1 MIFYLLTLF
10 SITHPIFIS
19 SSKLWVYDD
28 NLELKVKFFKDDL
41 EDGLRN
47 YHGFSISID
56 SYSKIEKNYRN
67 IDDYV
72 NNKLQFQI
80 NGERVFFSLKNIEII
95 NDVIEIIFVNKF
107 NNIINSI
114 ELANEILISIYD
126 SQKNIFQADIYGEK
140 FFHIFSS
147 TETKKT
153 LIIK

>member
-1 MIFYLLTLF
+1 MIFYLLTLL

>member
-1 MIFYLLTLF
+1 MI
-10 SITHPIFIS
+10 
-19 SSKLWVYDD
+19 
-28 NLELKVKFFKDDL
+28 NL
-41 EDGLRN
+41 
-47 YHGFSISID
+47 
-56 SYSKIEKNYRN
+56 
-67 IDDYV
+67 
-72 NNKLQFQI
+72 NNRYI
-80 NGERVFFSLKNIEII
+80 CLKNIEII

>member
-1 MIFYLLTLF
+1 MIFYLFTFL

-19 SSKLWVYDD
+19 SSKLWVNNDY
-28 NLELKVKFFKDDL
+28 LELKVKFFKDDL

-67 IDDYV
+67 IDEYV

-80 NGERVFFSLKNIEII
+80 NGERIFFTLKSIETI
-95 NDVIEIIFVNKF
+95 NDVIEITLINKF

-114 ELANEILISIYD
+114 ELANEILIALYD

-147 TETKKT
+147 TETKKS
-153 LIIK
+153 LVIK